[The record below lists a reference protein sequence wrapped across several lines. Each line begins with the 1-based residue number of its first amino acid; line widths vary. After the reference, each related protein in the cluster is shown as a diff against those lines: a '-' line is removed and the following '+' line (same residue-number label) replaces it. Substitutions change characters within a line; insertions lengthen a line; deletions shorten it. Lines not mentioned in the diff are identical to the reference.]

1 VTVPFAP
8 TFAVAAALFLLRE
21 GLVEM
26 DVPTRQSYVMAV
38 VRPEERTFASGVT
51 NLVRLGG
58 WAVAPVFAGL
68 IMQGTSLAAPLFV
81 GAGMK
86 ISYDLL
92 LFRAFRHRRPP
103 EESG

>member
-1 VTVPFAP
+1 
-8 TFAVAAALFLLRE
+8 LRE

-38 VRPEERTFASGVT
+38 VQPKERTIASGIT

-58 WAVAPVFAGL
+58 WALAPTFADAF
-68 IMQGTSLAAPLFV
+68 MQGSASLGAPLLV

-86 ISYDLL
+86 IAYDVLL
-92 LFRAFRHRRPP
+92 YLAFRRVCPP
-103 EESG
+103 EETGLGQ